1 MNTEFIQRW
10 LAALAD
16 PEKYPQTRNTL
27 RNKGGFCCWGVAC
40 DLAVQDGVLVGSSL
54 GTDANGQ
61 PYRWSFKS
69 AKAEKS
75 SMGHVGYPPDEL
87 LEHMGIDPLAVV
99 PEQNFVDHL
108 AAMNDN
114 GSNFEAIRSTI
125 RELLKVEPAE

>member
-1 MNTEFIQRW
+1 LNIEFIQRW

-16 PEKYPQTRNTL
+16 PENYPQTRNTL
-27 RNKGGFCCWGVAC
+27 RNRGGFCCWGVAC

-54 GTDANGQ
+54 GTDKYGQ
-61 PYRWSFKS
+61 PYRWSYRAS
-69 AKAEKS
+69 DTAGL
-75 SMGHVGYPPDEL
+75 GHVGYPPDAL
-87 LEHMGIDPLAVV
+87 LEHMGIDPLAIV

-114 GSNFEAIRSTI
+114 GSNFEAIRSII